1 MPAPDVRL
9 FSFISSMKQVV
20 VFELIGLVALCNGI
34 CTDCTGFRQVCC
46 GSVCAV
52 GFNCVGRS
60 CRNIWIAQGVG
71 LKLVV
76 TTDACPGVIASA
88 RVVRRIPIVKM
99 TWKVVV
105 RAFAQKMTVDWVL
118 MQV

>member
-1 MPAPDVRL
+1 M
-9 FSFISSMKQVV
+9 
-20 VFELIGLVALCNGI
+20 
-34 CTDCTGFRQVCC
+34 
-46 GSVCAV
+46 
-52 GFNCVGRS
+52 
-60 CRNIWIAQGVG
+60 
-71 LKLVV
+71 KLVV